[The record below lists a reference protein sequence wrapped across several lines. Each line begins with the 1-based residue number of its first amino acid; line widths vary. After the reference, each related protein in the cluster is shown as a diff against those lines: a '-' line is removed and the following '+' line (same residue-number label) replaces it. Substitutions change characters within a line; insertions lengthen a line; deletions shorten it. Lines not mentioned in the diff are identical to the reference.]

1 MTLTATKV
9 PESVL
14 LHVERQSAPWMTWR
28 AKKGTPLCDE
38 KMTGETPRADLL
50 VRLSLDLN
58 GSFED
63 LMLAYQDR
71 IYSFAFRLSGDPRDA
86 EEISQD
92 AFVAAYRGLQGYEP
106 ERIRGLALRP
116 WLYRIALNVYRNRSR
131 RKRVTTVDLDRDA
144 PGDEAGY
151 TPTAYQPPAPET
163 SRPEAIVEQRELQER
178 LAALVAGLPE
188 RYRVAVVL
196 RFIEGLSYAELAEA
210 LDQPV
215 GTVKSNVHR
224 AIERLRNNVF
234 LDEPSREVEYE
245 RQ

>member
-14 LHVERQSAPWMTWR
+14 LHVETQFAPWVTWPGKER
-28 AKKGTPLCDE
+28 IPLHDE
-38 KMTGETPRADLL
+38 KMTGQPPCADLL

-58 GSFED
+58 GSFEE

-71 IYSFAFRLSGDPRDA
+71 IYSFALRLSGDARDA
-86 EEISQD
+86 EEVSQD

-106 ERIRGLALRP
+106 ERIRCLALRP
-116 WLYRIALNVYRNRSR
+116 WLYRIALNVYRNRLR
-131 RKRVTTVDLDRDA
+131 RKRVMTVDLDRA
-144 PGDEAGY
+144 RQA
-151 TPTAYQPPAPET
+151 TRRHT
-163 SRPEAIVEQRELQER
+163 SRLRPRRAGRKR
-178 LAALVAGLPE
+178 SWNRASCRKDSAALVAGLPE

-224 AIERLRNNVF
+224 AIEQLRNMAF
-234 LDEPSREVEYE
+234 LGEPSREVEYE
-245 RQ
+245 RH

>member
-1 MTLTATKV
+1 M
-9 PESVL
+9 
-14 LHVERQSAPWMTWR
+14 
-28 AKKGTPLCDE
+28 
-38 KMTGETPRADLL
+38 KMTGEPPRADLL

-58 GSFED
+58 GSFEE

-71 IYSFAFRLSGDPRDA
+71 IYSFALRLSGDPRDA

-116 WLYRIALNVYRNRSR
+116 WLYRIALNVYRNRVR
-131 RKRVTTVDLDRDA
+131 RKRVTTVDLERDA
-144 PGDEAGY
+144 PGDEA
-151 TPTAYQPPAPET
+151 AYEPAAPET
-163 SRPEAIVEQRELQER
+163 SRPEAIVEQGELQER

-224 AIERLRNNVF
+224 AIERLRSKVF
-234 LDEPSREVEYE
+234 PGEPSREVEYE
-245 RQ
+245 RH